1 MKVFTVITKF
11 MKSPKSEKK
20 LSGQNVATMNNKK
33 AGLYAKGNVA
43 KKEPNEVNDV
53 LDLLFKLRGC

>member
-1 MKVFTVITKF
+1 